1 MILKVEN
8 LSKEYVKGCFFS
20 KEKKEILKNIS
31 FEVKEGEIFSIIGQ
45 SGVGKSTIGKIILGI
60 EKESSGKILFL
71 GKKLVEREKRDIQMV
86 FQDPY
91 SSLNAAMKVKDIL
104 AEPLKANGEKNRNE
118 ISKKVKDILEKVGL
132 GEEFENKYPNELSGG
147 QRQRIVIGC
156 AMILKPK
163 LVVCDEPVA
172 SLDLGVQKQILDL
185 IKKFNKEYG
194 TTFIFI
200 SHDLGVVYNI
210 SDRVMVL
217 YKGEIQEI
225 RETEEF
231 FSSPQSEYGK
241 YLLEGI
247 KIIKKMGMCSEPLFL
262 DTII

>member
-20 KEKKEILKNIS
+20 KEKKEVLKNIS

-45 SGVGKSTIGKIILGI
+45 SGVGNSTIWKIILGI

-247 KIIKKMGMCSEPLFL
+247 R
-262 DTII
+262 

>member
-1 MILKVEN
+1 MKN
-8 LSKEYVKGCFFS
+8 DFKSWKFFNYPGIS
-20 KEKKEILKNIS
+20 AKEKKEVLKNIS

-60 EKESSGKILFL
+60 EKESYGKILFL

-132 GEEFENKYPNELSGG
+132 GEGFENKYPNELSGG

-247 KIIKKMGMCSEPLFL
+247 R
-262 DTII
+262 

>member
-20 KEKKEILKNIS
+20 KEKKEVLKNIS

-71 GKKLVEREKRDIQMV
+71 GKKLVEREKRDIQMI

-247 KIIKKMGMCSEPLFL
+247 R
-262 DTII
+262 

>member
-20 KEKKEILKNIS
+20 KEKKEVLKNIS
-31 FEVKEGEIFSIIGQ
+31 FEVKGGEIFSIIGQ

-60 EKESSGKILFL
+60 EKESFGKILFL

-104 AEPLKANGEKNRNE
+104 AEPLKANEEKNRNE

-247 KIIKKMGMCSEPLFL
+247 KIIKKMGML
-262 DTII
+262 

>member
-8 LSKEYVKGCFFS
+8 LSKVYEKRDYFS
-20 KEKKEILKNIS
+20 KEKKIILKSIS
-31 FEVKEGEIFSIIGQ
+31 FDVKKGEIFSIIGQ

-60 EKESSGKILFL
+60 EKESSGNIKFL
-71 GKKLVEREKRDIQMV
+71 SKELSKREKKDIQMV

-91 SSLNAAMKVKDIL
+91 SSLNPAMKIKDIL
-104 AEPLKANGEKNRNE
+104 AEPLKANVIIERKEIERLVKNTLYE
-118 ISKKVKDILEKVGL
+118 VGL
-132 GEEFENKYPNELSGG
+132 SEEYENKYPNELSGG

-156 AMILKPK
+156 AIILKPK
-163 LVVCDEPVA
+163 LIVCDEPVA
-172 SLDLGVQKQILDL
+172 SLDLAVQKQILDL
-185 IKKFNKEYG
+185 IKKINRENG
-194 TTFIFI
+194 ITFIFI

-225 RETEEF
+225 TEVEEF
-231 FSSPQSEYGK
+231 FSKPKSEYGR

-247 KIIKKMGMCSEPLFL
+247 R
-262 DTII
+262 

>member
-20 KEKKEILKNIS
+20 KEKKEVLKNIS

-247 KIIKKMGMCSEPLFL
+247 KIIKKMGML
-262 DTII
+262 

>member
-1 MILKVEN
+1 M
-8 LSKEYVKGCFFS
+8 FFS
-20 KEKKEILKNIS
+20 KEKKEVLKNIS

-60 EKESSGKILFL
+60 EKESFGKILFL

-247 KIIKKMGMCSEPLFL
+247 KIIKKMGML
-262 DTII
+262 

>member
-20 KEKKEILKNIS
+20 KEKNIS

-60 EKESSGKILFL
+60 EKESYGKILFL

-247 KIIKKMGMCSEPLFL
+247 R
-262 DTII
+262 

>member
-20 KEKKEILKNIS
+20 KEKKEVLKNIS

-91 SSLNAAMKVKDIL
+91 SSLNVAMKVKDIL

-247 KIIKKMGMCSEPLFL
+247 R
-262 DTII
+262 

>member
-8 LSKEYVKGCFFS
+8 LSKIYEKRTFFS
-20 KEKKEILKNIS
+20 KESKKVLKDIS
-31 FEVKEGEIFSIIGQ
+31 FEVREGEIFSIIGQ

-60 EKESSGKILFL
+60 EKESSGNIEFL
-71 GKKLVEREKRDIQMV
+71 GKKLDQRSKRDIQMI

-91 SSLNAAMKVKDIL
+91 SALNPAMKIRDIL
-104 AEPLKANGEKNRNE
+104 AEPLKANGEKNRE
-118 ISKKVKDILEKVGL
+118 HIEKKVENILEEIGL
-132 GEEFENKYPNELSGG
+132 GREYGEKYPNELSGG
-147 QRQRIVIGC
+147 QRQRVVIGC
-156 AMILKPK
+156 AMILQPK

-172 SLDLGVQKQILDL
+172 SLDLAVQKQILDL
-185 IKKFNKEYG
+185 IKKFNREYR

-217 YKGEIQEI
+217 YRGEIQEI
-225 RETEEF
+225 EEVEEF
-231 FSSPQSEYGK
+231 FSSPKSEYGR

-247 KIIKKMGMCSEPLFL
+247 RN
-262 DTII
+262 

>member
-20 KEKKEILKNIS
+20 KEKKEVLKNIS

-60 EKESSGKILFL
+60 EKESYGKILFL

-132 GEEFENKYPNELSGG
+132 GEEFENKHPNELSGG

-247 KIIKKMGMCSEPLFL
+247 R
-262 DTII
+262 

>member
-8 LSKEYVKGCFFS
+8 LSKKYVKGCFFS
-20 KEKKEILKNIS
+20 KEKKEVLKNIS

-60 EKESSGKILFL
+60 EKESYGKILFL

-247 KIIKKMGMCSEPLFL
+247 R
-262 DTII
+262 

>member
-20 KEKKEILKNIS
+20 KEKKEVLKNIS

-60 EKESSGKILFL
+60 EKESYGKILFL

-118 ISKKVKDILEKVGL
+118 ISKKAKDILEKVGL

-247 KIIKKMGMCSEPLFL
+247 R
-262 DTII
+262 

>member
-1 MILKVEN
+1 MSELIMQV
-8 LSKEYVKGCFFS
+8 
-20 KEKKEILKNIS
+20 KNITKKFPAS
-31 FEVKEGEIFSIIGQ
+31 NNRFLTACDDVSLNINAGETVGIVGE
-45 SGVGKSTIGKIILGI
+45 SGCGKSTLVKTIMNMHAPT
-60 EKESSGKILFL
+60 SGEVIFHNQDIT
-71 GKKLVEREKRDIQMV
+71 KLTGEKRRQNCRHIQMV

-247 KIIKKMGMCSEPLFL
+247 R
-262 DTII
+262 

>member
-1 MILKVEN
+1 MILSIKN
-8 LSKEYVKGCFFS
+8 LSKIYEKKSFLS
-20 KEKKEILKNIS
+20 SEKKEVLKNIN
-31 FEVKEGEIFSIIGQ
+31 FEVEKGEIFSIIGQ

-60 EKESSGKILFL
+60 EKETSGSIEFL
-71 GKKLVEREKRDIQMV
+71 GKPLLKREKKDIQMV

-91 SSLNAAMKVKDIL
+91 SSLNPAMKIEDIL
-104 AEPLKANGEKNRNE
+104 AEPLKANGESDRKEIKNKIKIILKE
-118 ISKKVKDILEKVGL
+118 IGL
-132 GEEFENKYPNELSGG
+132 AEEYMYKYPNELSGG
-147 QRQRIVIGC
+147 QRQRVVIGC

-185 IKKFNKEYG
+185 IKKFNREYG
-194 TTFIFI
+194 ITFIFI

-210 SDRVMVL
+210 SDRVMLL

-231 FSSPQSEYGK
+231 FLAPKSEYGK
-241 YLLEGI
+241 YLLQG
-247 KIIKKMGMCSEPLFL
+247 IIKS
-262 DTII
+262 

>member
-20 KEKKEILKNIS
+20 KEKKEVLKNIS

-225 RETEEF
+225 RETDEF

-247 KIIKKMGMCSEPLFL
+247 R
-262 DTII
+262 

>member
-20 KEKKEILKNIS
+20 KEKKEVLKNIS

-118 ISKKVKDILEKVGL
+118 ISNKVKDILEKVGL

-247 KIIKKMGMCSEPLFL
+247 R
-262 DTII
+262 

>member
-1 MILKVEN
+1 MILKVEK
-8 LSKEYVKGCFFS
+8 LRKEYIKGGLFS
-20 KEKKEILKNIS
+20 KEKREVLKGIS
-31 FEVKEGEIFSIIGQ
+31 FEVKRGEIFSIIGQ

-60 EKESSGKILFL
+60 EKESSGKIIFL
-71 GKKLVEREKRDIQMV
+71 GKNLEEREKRDIQMI

-91 SSLNAAMKVKDIL
+91 SSLNPAMKIKDIL
-104 AEPLKANGEKNRNE
+104 AEPLKANGEKDKE
-118 ISKKVKDILEKVGL
+118 IISRMVKDILREVGL
-132 GEEFENKYPNELSGG
+132 EEEVGNRYPNELSGG
-147 QRQRIVIGC
+147 QRQRVVIGC

-172 SLDLGVQKQILDL
+172 SLDLAVQKQILEL
-185 IKKFNKEYG
+185 IKRFNREYG

-225 RETEEF
+225 REVEEF
-231 FSSPQSEYGK
+231 FSKPRSEYGK
-241 YLLEGI
+241 YLLNGI
-247 KIIKKMGMCSEPLFL
+247 R
-262 DTII
+262 

>member
-1 MILKVEN
+1 MILKVEK
-8 LSKEYVKGCFFS
+8 LRKEYIKGGLFS
-20 KEKKEILKNIS
+20 KEKREVLKGIS
-31 FEVKEGEIFSIIGQ
+31 FEVKRGEIFSIIGQ

-60 EKESSGKILFL
+60 EKESSGKIIFL
-71 GKKLVEREKRDIQMV
+71 GKNLEEREKRDIQMI

-91 SSLNAAMKVKDIL
+91 SSLNPAMKIKDIL
-104 AEPLKANGEKNRNE
+104 AEPLKANGEKDRE
-118 ISKKVKDILEKVGL
+118 IISRMVKDILREVGL
-132 GEEFENKYPNELSGG
+132 EEEVGNRYPNELSGG
-147 QRQRIVIGC
+147 QRQRVVIGC

-172 SLDLGVQKQILDL
+172 SLDLAVQKQILEL
-185 IKKFNKEYG
+185 IKRFNREYG

-225 RETEEF
+225 REVEEF
-231 FSSPQSEYGK
+231 FAKPRSEYGK
-241 YLLEGI
+241 YLLSGI
-247 KIIKKMGMCSEPLFL
+247 R
-262 DTII
+262 

>member
-91 SSLNAAMKVKDIL
+91 SSLNTAMKVKDIL

-247 KIIKKMGMCSEPLFL
+247 KIIKKMGML
-262 DTII
+262 

>member
-20 KEKKEILKNIS
+20 KEKKEVLKNIS

-247 KIIKKMGMCSEPLFL
+247 R
-262 DTII
+262 

>member
-20 KEKKEILKNIS
+20 KEKKEVLKNIS
-31 FEVKEGEIFSIIGQ
+31 FEIFSIIGQ

-60 EKESSGKILFL
+60 EKESFGKILFL

-86 FQDPY
+86 FFFFY

-104 AEPLKANGEKNRNE
+104 AEPLKANEEKNRNE

-247 KIIKKMGMCSEPLFL
+247 KIIKKMGML
-262 DTII
+262 

>member
-20 KEKKEILKNIS
+20 KEKKEVLKNIS

-60 EKESSGKILFL
+60 EKESFGKILFL

-104 AEPLKANGEKNRNE
+104 AEPLKANEEKNRNE

-156 AMILKPK
+156 AMTLKPK

-247 KIIKKMGMCSEPLFL
+247 KIIKKMGML
-262 DTII
+262 

>member
-8 LSKEYVKGCFFS
+8 LSKEYVKGCFFL
-20 KEKKEILKNIS
+20 KRKRGFKNIS

-247 KIIKKMGMCSEPLFL
+247 R
-262 DTII
+262 

>member
-185 IKKFNKEYG
+185 IKRFNKEYG

-247 KIIKKMGMCSEPLFL
+247 R
-262 DTII
+262 

>member
-8 LSKEYVKGCFFS
+8 LSKEYVKRCFFS
-20 KEKKEILKNIS
+20 KEKKEVLKNIS

-60 EKESSGKILFL
+60 EKESYGKILFL

-247 KIIKKMGMCSEPLFL
+247 R
-262 DTII
+262 

>member
-20 KEKKEILKNIS
+20 KEKKEVLKNIS

-60 EKESSGKILFL
+60 EKESYGKILFL

-132 GEEFENKYPNELSGG
+132 GEGFENKYPNELSGG

-247 KIIKKMGMCSEPLFL
+247 R
-262 DTII
+262 

>member
-8 LSKEYVKGCFFS
+8 LSKEYVKGCFFL
-20 KEKKEILKNIS
+20 KRKKEVLKNIS

-60 EKESSGKILFL
+60 EKESFGKILFL

-104 AEPLKANGEKNRNE
+104 AEPLKANEEKNRNE

-247 KIIKKMGMCSEPLFL
+247 KIIKKMGML
-262 DTII
+262 

>member
-20 KEKKEILKNIS
+20 KEKKEVLKNIS

-60 EKESSGKILFL
+60 EKESYGKILFL
-71 GKKLVEREKRDIQMV
+71 EKKLVEREKRDIQMV

-247 KIIKKMGMCSEPLFL
+247 R
-262 DTII
+262 